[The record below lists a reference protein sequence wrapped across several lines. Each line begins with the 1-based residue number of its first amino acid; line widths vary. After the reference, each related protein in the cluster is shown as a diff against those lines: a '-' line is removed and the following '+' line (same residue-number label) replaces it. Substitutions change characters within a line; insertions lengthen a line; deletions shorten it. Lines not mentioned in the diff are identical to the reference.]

1 MRGKKLILALTA
13 AMCLTGCGAAGQA
26 EVVQP
31 QPAAYTDKAGDEM
44 PDGTYDVSFTSDDLQ
59 KKDDGYVLTMEFY
72 NYDSYSKEDA
82 LALKEGS
89 VINITVNEVVDGTF
103 KAERKDLTIDSIE
116 TSKNDNGDVDMIAI
130 NGGIENGGVE
140 LYLDLDFDVFVN
152 RTMDDHPVFY
162 SIGTGTIPV
171 STDMTFQDC
180 YDADTLP
187 DGVVTYYDDLPDSL
201 VDAEQ
206 KCDFNNNAMQ
216 AVIRD
221 GEIVQLIRN
230 WIP

>member
-1 MRGKKLILALTA
+1 MKGTRLMLALTA
-13 AMCLTGCGAAGQA
+13 AMCLTGCGAAKQSEA
-26 EVVQP
+26 VQP
-31 QPAAYTDKAGDEM
+31 QPAAFTDKAGDEM

-89 VINITVNEVVDGTF
+89 VINITVNEMEDGTA
-103 KAERKDLTIDSIE
+103 KAERKDLTVDSIE
-116 TSKNDNGDVDMIAI
+116 TSKNDNGDVNVVTI

-140 LYLDLDFDVFVN
+140 LYLDEDLDVFVN
-152 RTMDDHPVFY
+152 RTMDDYPVFY

-171 STDMTFQDC
+171 SADMTFQDC
-180 YDADTLP
+180 FDADTLP

-201 VDAEQ
+201 INAE
-206 KCDFNNNAMQ
+206 KDGSFNNNAMQ

-230 WIP
+230 WTP